1 MHRLLGKAQPIMPP
15 TPPGKM
21 LGDIIYKS
29 RMDLGLTQDE
39 FGQRYS
45 VSGPAIFKFEKGH
58 VRPSLKLWLRIA
70 ADSELTER
78 RAVLLW
84 LKSKLP
90 KQYQRYVDLAAAI
103 ADRPRTKKGLIDYSS
118 FETREAMHAAV
129 GKDKKLPKPLRALLA
144 DDELWALYKPTGHE
158 INLLRD
164 MFSPLGKGSKK
175 AFREAL
181 YLIREFIHS
190 F

>member
-1 MHRLLGKAQPIMPP
+1 MA
-15 TPPGKM
+15 TPVPGKM

-29 RMDLGLTQDE
+29 RQALNLTQDE

-45 VSGPAIFKFEKGH
+45 VSGPAIFKFEKGYA
-58 VRPSLKLWLRIA
+58 RPSLKLWLRIA
-70 ADSELTER
+70 ADAELTER
-78 RAVLLW
+78 RAVLLL

-90 KQYQRYVDLAAAI
+90 TKYQQYVDLAAATT
-103 ADRPRTKKGLIDYSS
+103 DRPKAKKGLIDYSR
-118 FETREAMHAAV
+118 FETREEIKAAV
-129 GKDKKLPKPLRALLA
+129 GKDTKLPKPLRDLLA

-158 INLLRD
+158 INLLRE
-164 MFSPLGKGSKK
+164 MFVPLGRGTKS

-181 YLIREFIHS
+181 RLIREFTHS